1 MDTIET
7 FQVVG
12 CHLTLR
18 IYLDAQARPGEVS
31 EWSHVGMMSSGL
43 EYYIFTSTRY
53 IHRNTTGEMALWGLQ
68 LFQSLHLMNLL
79 CYKIYSFFSLQE
91 NYVQTC
97 IAFIFALSFFF
108 FFFCIGIV
116 GHILVHPYYVSF
128 YLCLVEANYS
138 TGINC

>member
-91 NYVQTC
+91 NCADLYCFYFCFV
-97 IAFIFALSFFF
+97 IFFF
-108 FFFCIGIV
+108 LHWDCGAHFGSPLLCFFLFV
-116 GHILVHPYYVSF
+116 FS
-128 YLCLVEANYS
+128 
-138 TGINC
+138 

>member
-79 CYKIYSFFSLQE
+79 CYKIYSFFL
-91 NYVQTC
+91 YKKTVQTC
-97 IAFIFALSFFF
+97 IAFIFALSF

-128 YLCLVEANYS
+128 YLCLVEANHS
-138 TGINC
+138 TGIIC